1 MVAYA
6 KVRRHPQD
14 ERALPLDLFPKL
26 SQN

>member
-6 KVRRHPQD
+6 KVRRNPQD